1 MRSDSVATIRRSLLE
16 SSPIEV
22 FLGLG
27 SNVGDRQGHIDQAL
41 TQLDT
46 ENQIRIDSIS
56 SIIKTSPIGWTD
68 QPQFLNGVVKI
79 DTALSPFDLLKTIKR
94 IEIQVGRKKRR
105 RWGPREIDLDIL
117 IYGDLVLDHPQL
129 TIPHPEM
136 IHRRF
141 VLEPFSEIQPDF
153 VHPTQ
158 SRTIRQLLLQLPEE
172 AVLLT
177 KPPIQTK
184 VDTD

>member
-1 MRSDSVATIRRSLLE
+1 MLLDSVATIRRSLFE
-16 SSPIEV
+16 SLPIEV

-27 SNVGDRQGHIDQAL
+27 SNVGDRQGHIDQAVDR
-41 TQLDT
+41 LDT
-46 ENQIRIDSIS
+46 GHQIRVDLIS
-56 SIIKTSPIGWTD
+56 SIIKTNPIGWTD

-79 DTALSPFDLLKTIKR
+79 ETALSPFELLQTIKR
-94 IEIQVGRKKRR
+94 IEIQIGRKKRR

-117 IYGDLVLDHPQL
+117 IYGDLVLGHPQL

-158 SRTIRQLLLQLPEE
+158 NRTIRQLLLQLPDE
-172 AVLLT
+172 AVSLT
-177 KPPIQTK
+177 KPPAQTK
-184 VDTD
+184 VSTD

>member
-1 MRSDSVATIRRSLLE
+1 MRSDSVATIRRSLFE

-41 TQLDT
+41 ARLDT

-68 QPQFLNGVVKI
+68 QPQFLNGVIKI
-79 DTALSPFDLLKTIKR
+79 ET
-94 IEIQVGRKKRR
+94 QVGRKKRR
-105 RWGPREIDLDIL
+105 RWGPRENDLDIL

-158 SRTIRQLLLQLPEE
+158 NRTIRQLLLQLPKE
-172 AVLLT
+172 AILLT

>member
-68 QPQFLNGVVKI
+68 QAQFLNGVVKI
-79 DTALSPFDLLKTIKR
+79 ETALSPFDLLKTIKR

-158 SRTIRQLLLQLPEE
+158 NRTIRQLLLQLPKE

>member
-1 MRSDSVATIRRSLLE
+1 M
-16 SSPIEV
+16 
-22 FLGLG
+22 
-27 SNVGDRQGHIDQAL
+27 
-41 TQLDT
+41 
-46 ENQIRIDSIS
+46 
-56 SIIKTSPIGWTD
+56 
-68 QPQFLNGVVKI
+68 NGVVKI
-79 DTALSPFDLLKTIKR
+79 ETALSPFDLLKTIKR
-94 IEIQVGRKKRR
+94 IEIQVGRKKRG

-158 SRTIRQLLLQLPEE
+158 NRTIRQLLLQLPKE